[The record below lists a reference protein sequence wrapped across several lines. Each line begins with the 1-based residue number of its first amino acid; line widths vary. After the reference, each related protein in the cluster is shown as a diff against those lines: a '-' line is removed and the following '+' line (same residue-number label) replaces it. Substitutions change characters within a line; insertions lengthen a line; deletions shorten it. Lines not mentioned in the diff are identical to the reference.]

1 MDKNLLV
8 LLLIIPIAIIG
19 GDSYLNAKK
28 RKTDIM
34 TMEAAIKQANDKIGE
49 ANAAKQKIPDEREAL
64 TKLKSNY
71 QIVMRALPKQEE
83 AEGLLKQTI
92 PIADKWIQFTE
103 LSPVIKKRESMTVTT
118 SAGKPAVEYDQ
129 VAMKMAIRSSLQT
142 TVSSVP
148 HVGRFFSLLTEKSAA
163 SFLARS
169 LERLGS
175 TPKKFKKPNGQTLIT
190 TRTALLSTSRAPIR
204 RVPS

>member
-34 TMEAAIKQANDKIGE
+34 TMEAAIKQVNDKIGE

-103 LSPVIKKRESMTVTT
+103 LSPVSKKRESMTVTT
-118 SAGKPAVEYDQ
+118 SAGKPAVAYDQ
-129 VAMKMAIRSSLQT
+129 VSMKMVIRSSFAKLGRYFQEIENIRIMDARKLVEVSELDVKVEPKSDLLQVT
-142 TVSSVP
+142 MEV
-148 HVGRFFSLLTEKSAA
+148 KSYIIP
-163 SFLARS
+163 
-169 LERLGS
+169 E
-175 TPKKFKKPNGQTLIT
+175 
-190 TRTALLSTSRAPIR
+190 
-204 RVPS
+204 